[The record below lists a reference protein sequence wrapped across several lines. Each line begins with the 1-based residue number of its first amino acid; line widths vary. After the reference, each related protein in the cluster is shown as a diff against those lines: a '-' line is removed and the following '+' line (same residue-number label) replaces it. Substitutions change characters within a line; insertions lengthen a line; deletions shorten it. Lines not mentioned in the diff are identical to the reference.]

1 VRHKRFDEAI
11 NQLAEEGLLQ
21 VFLPQMGPLNPI
33 VGVIGPLQLDV
44 IEARLL
50 NEYNVECKIERLPH
64 IGVRWPQTNDFNYL
78 TLPLSGVLK
87 AVDRH
92 GQKVLIFQTSWELQ
106 YTIDKNPDIN
116 FQESM

>member
-1 VRHKRFDEAI
+1 
-11 NQLAEEGLLQ
+11 
-21 VFLPQMGPLNPI
+21 MGPLNPI

-50 NEYNVECKIERLPH
+50 NEYGIESKIEQLPH
-64 IGVRWPQTNDFNYL
+64 VGVRWPQTKDLNSL
-78 TLPLSGVLK
+78 ALPLSGVLK
-87 AVDRH
+87 ATDRH

-106 YTIDKNPDIN
+106 YAIDKNPGID